1 MRVEGIHLPV
11 DGVDAAPGRGALLD
25 WLAKL
30 GLEHAVSVQ
39 QARVA
44 LEPDWLG
51 RWMPGFDTLGLAQ
64 RLAIDHPTQ
73 GDALEREILVAML
86 GAPLPFAF
94 PTLDELVSHVR
105 MRKDIVQ
112 SARKTALAFDTE
124 AAERPEDCWQYGES
138 IGFTL
143 VPGHR
148 LEDALVKA
156 TQPDT
161 SGRLYSF
168 SCYRATEYVILL
180 AIVREL
186 ARSNPVLLGVLEH
199 DARQRAIRSGAF
211 HDTFLYEYG
220 SMDSPLPPRYYV
232 PGDRLWFRNPDERS
246 ADIAGFEG
254 SWVFYEGNGYFS
266 NFWKRDAPFTLD
278 TKCLEIYH
286 WRHGVR
292 EGRGDT
298 EATMDENEV
307 ARRVALSLRDP
318 DECGRIQASMQRL
331 REPKG
336 VYVDGGC
343 IDTSR
348 EHPRQVRPGTAD
360 IVLPPAVQI

>member
-1 MRVEGIHLPV
+1 MRVEGIHLRG
-11 DGVDAAPGRGALLD
+11 DGVDATRGDGALLD
-25 WLAKL
+25 RLAEL
-30 GLEHAVSVQ
+30 GLAHAVSVRP
-39 QARVA
+39 ARIA
-44 LEPDWLG
+44 LEPDRLDH
-51 RWMPGFDTLGLAQ
+51 WMPGFDTLGLAR
-64 RLAIDHPTQ
+64 RLAVDRATQ
-73 GDALEREILVAML
+73 DDALEREILVAML
-86 GAPLPFAF
+86 GAPLPFVF
-94 PTLDELVSHVR
+94 PRHEELVSHVR

-112 SARKTALAFDTE
+112 SARKTALAFETE
-124 AAERPEDCWQYGES
+124 AAERPEDCWQYRES
-138 IGFTL
+138 AGFTL
-143 VPGHR
+143 MPGHR

-156 TQPDT
+156 TQPET
-161 SGRLYSF
+161 SGRMYSF

-186 ARSNPVLLGVLEH
+186 ARSNPVLLDVLEH

-211 HDTFLYEYG
+211 HEAFLYEYG
-220 SMDSPLPPRYYV
+220 SMETPLPPRYYV

-254 SWVFYEGNGYFS
+254 SWVFYEGSGHFS

-278 TKCLEIYH
+278 SKCLEIYH
-286 WRHGVR
+286 WRHGVS
-292 EGRGDT
+292 EGHGDT
-298 EATMDENEV
+298 EATMDEDEV

-318 DECGRIQASMQRL
+318 DECNRIQALMQRL

-348 EHPRQVRPGTAD
+348 EYPRQVRPDTAD
-360 IVLPPAVQI
+360 IVLPPAVRT